1 MKRFLLTAVAALFV
15 AAAISA
21 QTADSTYV
29 RNGNDFTKV
38 VQVHKST
45 DTQTVYTFTIKDTSY
60 PIWITKNGRCYI
72 LRMSKNGNQYKQY
85 LEESIARQVCA
96 ELSIEYKENNK

>member
-1 MKRFLLTAVAALFV
+1 MKRFLLTAMAALFV
-15 AAAISA
+15 AVAISA

-45 DTQTVYTFTIKDTSY
+45 DIQTVYTFTIKDTSY
-60 PIWITKNGRCYI
+60 PIWVTKNGRCYI
-72 LRMSKNGNQYKQY
+72 VRVSKSGNEYKQY
-85 LEESIARQVCA
+85 LEESGP
-96 ELSIEYKENNK
+96 LSV